1 MKKGTIVLSIITL
14 ICVSILALPASGAKT
29 VLRKNLGTEPP
40 TLDPALSTDTA
51 SIAVVEQLF
60 LGLTDFDDET
70 MEVIPE
76 LAKDWWASDDGLA
89 WTFVMRDDVKWTNG
103 KPVTAYDVEYG
114 VKRTLNPATASDYA
128 YVLYI
133 IKGAQDYNTG
143 KVEDASTVSVKAV
156 GDYIVRFELN
166 HAAGYFPAIA
176 GMWIARPQPKEVI
189 EKWGDKWTEPENI
202 VTNAHYI
209 LKEWVHDD
217 YLVLVKNPDSYE
229 ADKVQIDEI
238 YAVMIEEQST
248 ALALYEGG
256 ELDVVHDVPLEDMDR
271 LKTDPILSK
280 ELYIAPRLCTYYYGF
295 NNEKFPFDNPL
306 VRKAFASA
314 IDRQTLITTI
324 LKGEQR
330 PATTFSCPGIFGWVD
345 PAEEIGHPFNVE
357 KAREFLAQ
365 AGYPGGEGFPVV
377 TLMFNTSESHR
388 KIAQVIQA
396 MWQQVL
402 EIKVNLANQEWKVY
416 LKTCVEDA
424 PQIYRLGWCADYP
437 DANNWLNDVFNSKSE
452 SNYANFSNP
461 EFDKLVEAAARES
474 DPAKRKEMYQ
484 KAERILCDT
493 DAAITP
499 IYWYTR
505 VVMTKPYVE
514 RTYAPM
520 GGEHIKDWKI
530 LPH

>member
-1 MKKGTIVLSIITL
+1 MKKGILVFGIIAL
-14 ICVSILALPASGAKT
+14 MCVSILAFPVGAKT
-29 VLRKNLGTEPP
+29 VLRWNLGSEPP
-40 TLDPALSTDTA
+40 TLDPALATDTT
-51 SIAVVEQLF
+51 SVFVDEQLF

-76 LAKDWWASDDGLA
+76 LAKDWWASDDGLV

-143 KVEDASTVSVKAV
+143 EVEDASLVGVKAV

-166 HAAGYFPAIA
+166 HAAGYFPSIA
-176 GMWIARPQPKEVI
+176 GMWIARPQPQETI

-202 VTNAHYI
+202 VTNGHYM

-217 YLVLVKNPDSYE
+217 YLVMVKNPDCYE

-256 ELDVVHDVPLEDMDR
+256 ELNALREVPLEDMDR
-271 LKTDPILSK
+271 LKADPVLSK
-280 ELYIAPRLCTYYYGF
+280 ELRIAPRLCTYYYGF

-314 IDRQTLITTI
+314 IDRETLIATV

-330 PATTFSCPGIFGWVD
+330 PATTFSAPGIFGWVD
-345 PAEEIGHPFNVE
+345 PSEEIGHPFNAE
-357 KAREFLAQ
+357 KARAFLAQ

-388 KIAQVIQA
+388 KIAQVIQS

-402 EIKVNLANQEWKVY
+402 DIKVNLANQEWKVY

-437 DANNWLNDVFNSKSE
+437 DANNWLNEVFNSKSE

-461 EFDKLVEAAARES
+461 EFDKLVEEAARES

-484 KAERILCDT
+484 KAERILVDT
-493 DAAITP
+493 DTAMIP
-499 IYWYTR
+499 IYWYTW
-505 VVMTKPYVE
+505 VTLTKPNVK

-520 GGEHIKDWKI
+520 GGEHVKDWKV
-530 LPH
+530 LPS